1 MNRNFRTVVFA
12 LPEISKADRKAVD
25 RVLKSGWITTG
36 SVCARFEAEFR
47 QRLNVPFAFAVNSAT
62 AGLHLALE
70 SLGIG
75 NGDAVVIP
83 SLTFAATAEAVLYC
97 GAQPILADV
106 DSKTLT
112 LSISSLK
119 QAIERHGNRI
129 KAVIPVHYGGRPC
142 EMNEIAA
149 ICAPLGIK
157 IIEDAA
163 HSFPGTYNDCFQG
176 TIGDAGVY
184 SFYATKTLTTGEG
197 GMVVTRNPQAA
208 AFIEKARLHGIDR
221 PVWNRYTSP
230 DAPPTYDI
238 VCRGYKYNLT
248 DMAAALGLSQLKRAD
263 DMRNRRK
270 RIAEIYQN
278 EFSALPGVELLPFDD
293 RSSFHLYVVRI
304 KDGKRNIVYK
314 KMKEN
319 GVCCSIHYRPLHL
332 MTFYQTAADGNSAD
346 LTETTAAY
354 NEILSLPL
362 FSSMSRKDLK
372 YVVAVFKK
380 TLYNEYK

>member
-12 LPEISKADRKAVD
+12 RPEISKADRKAVD

-106 DSKTLT
+106 DPKTLT

-176 TIGDAGVY
+176 AIGDAGVY

-230 DAPPTYDI
+230 NAPPTYDV

-263 DMRNRRK
+263 AMRNRRK
-270 RIAEIYQN
+270 L
-278 EFSALPGVELLPFDD
+278 SALPGVELLPFDD

-346 LTETTAAY
+346 LPETTAAY

>member
-12 LPEISKADRKAVD
+12 RPEISKADRKAVD

-36 SVCARFEAEFR
+36 SAAARFEEEFR
-47 QRLNVPFAFAVNSAT
+47 KRLNVPFAFAVSSAT

-75 NGDAVVIP
+75 DQDAVVIP

-106 DSKTLT
+106 DPKTLT
-112 LSISSLK
+112 LSIPSLK

-142 EMNEIAA
+142 EMEAIAGV
-149 ICAPLGIK
+149 CAPLGIK

-163 HSFPGTYNDCFQG
+163 HSFPGTYNGCFQG

-184 SFYATKTLTTGEG
+184 SFYATKTVTTGEG
-197 GMVVTRNPQAA
+197 GMIVTRDPQAA

-248 DMAAALGLSQLKRAD
+248 
-263 DMRNRRK
+263 
-270 RIAEIYQN
+270 
-278 EFSALPGVELLPFDD
+278 PFDD

-304 KDGKRNIVYK
+304 KDGRRNAVYK

-332 MTFYQTAADGNSAD
+332 MTFYRTAADGNSAD
-346 LTETTAAY
+346 LPETTAAY
-354 NEILSLPL
+354 GEILSLPL

-372 YVVAVFKK
+372 YVVAVFKE
-380 TLYNEYK
+380 TLYNEFK

>member
-12 LPEISKADRKAVD
+12 RPEISKADRKAVD

-106 DSKTLT
+106 DPKTLT

-230 DAPPTYDI
+230 SAPPTYDV

-263 DMRNRRK
+263 AMRNRRK

-346 LTETTAAY
+346 LPETTAAY

>member
-106 DSKTLT
+106 EPKTLT

-208 AFIEKARLHGIDR
+208 DFIEKARLHGIDR

-230 DAPPTYDI
+230 DAPPTYDV

-263 DMRNRRK
+263 AMRNRRK

-346 LTETTAAY
+346 LPETTAAY

>member
-12 LPEISKADRKAVD
+12 RPEISKADRNAVD

-106 DSKTLT
+106 DPKTLT

-163 HSFPGTYNDCFQG
+163 HSFPGTYNGCFQG

-263 DMRNRRK
+263 AMRNRRK

-346 LTETTAAY
+346 LPETTAAY

>member
-75 NGDAVVIP
+75 NGDAVLIP

-106 DSKTLT
+106 EPKTLT

-263 DMRNRRK
+263 AMRNRRK

-346 LTETTAAY
+346 LPATTAAY

>member
-106 DSKTLT
+106 DPKTLT

-263 DMRNRRK
+263 AMRNRRK

-346 LTETTAAY
+346 LPATTAAY
-354 NEILSLPL
+354 GEILSLPL

-372 YVVAVFKK
+372 YVVAVFKE
-380 TLYNEYK
+380 TLYNEFK

>member
-106 DSKTLT
+106 DPKTLT

-176 TIGDAGVY
+176 AIGDAGVY

-230 DAPPTYDI
+230 NAPPTYDV
-238 VCRGYKYNLT
+238 VCR
-248 DMAAALGLSQLKRAD
+248 DA
-263 DMRNRRK
+263 MRNRRK

-346 LTETTAAY
+346 LPETTAAY

>member
-12 LPEISKADRKAVD
+12 RPEISKADRKAVD

-83 SLTFAATAEAVLYC
+83 SLTFAA
-97 GAQPILADV
+97 AQPILADV
-106 DSKTLT
+106 DPKTLT

-221 PVWNRYTSP
+221 PVWNS
-230 DAPPTYDI
+230 
-238 VCRGYKYNLT
+238 V
-248 DMAAALGLSQLKRAD
+248 
-263 DMRNRRK
+263 
-270 RIAEIYQN
+270 
-278 EFSALPGVELLPFDD
+278 F
-293 RSSFHLYVVRI
+293 RSSNAPMPCAIAANGLPKFI
-304 KDGKRNIVYK
+304 KTNF
-314 KMKEN
+314 
-319 GVCCSIHYRPLHL
+319 PLFPESNCFL
-332 MTFYQTAADGNSAD
+332 
-346 LTETTAAY
+346 LTTALLFIFTLFGSKTA
-354 NEILSLPL
+354 NEI
-362 FSSMSRKDLK
+362 SST
-372 YVVAVFKK
+372 KK
-380 TLYNEYK
+380 